1 MVDGAARGHPAAGA
15 LWPAYLPQGFDTF
28 AQSSPCCCPALAEN
42 TASVE
47 NATATTMATAA
58 AVMAIVCFI
67 SEIPPLQAVQGFHLG
82 TGRPTCDD
90 RHMRLRVS
98 LAALAA
104 ALGGWAIALAIWK
117 PGELTLP
124 VAVHLAIGWSF
135 VAAGLVA
142 WARRPENRTGLL
154 MTLTGVVWFG
164 RDFDSFGFSP
174 ATRLSELSQNLF
186 LALLAHQ
193 VVVFPDGVTRSRR
206 ERALVAAIYLLAVPG
221 YAVSEIGPTVNDV
234 LSALGIVLAVAAVAI
249 IVDRWR
255 SASAPRR
262 RALEPLLWAG
272 PPTLAVVAASIAKDY
287 LDLSVS
293 ATGDAVLDWCALAYT
308 LIPAAFL
315 AGVLRTRLHRGALA
329 ELVLEL
335 SDASPAHARDAL
347 ARSLGDPSLELAF
360 WIPERGRYVDSQGK
374 PFEVPQDRAV
384 TELDGVAALVYD
396 PSLLEDIELVRAAGA
411 AARLTRAGGARPTCR
426 RTDRPW
432 NRAGA
437 LRVAEDGRG
446 ARTKHLQEA
455 RAAVGDDRKPPRPRR
470 TRLPTRAPAMSR

>member
-1 MVDGAARGHPAAGA
+1 
-15 LWPAYLPQGFDTF
+15 
-28 AQSSPCCCPALAEN
+28 
-42 TASVE
+42 
-47 NATATTMATAA
+47 
-58 AVMAIVCFI
+58 
-67 SEIPPLQAVQGFHLG
+67 
-82 TGRPTCDD
+82 
-90 RHMRLRVS
+90 MRLRVS

-164 RDFDSFGFSP
+164 RDFDSLGFSP

-411 AARLTRAGGARPTCR
+411 AARLSLENARLQAKLHSAADEPATVPESLADLTSR
-426 RTDRPW
+426 ELEVLALLAEGRTDRGIAQALYVSPKTVEAHVRSIFRKLGLPSETTE
-432 NRAGA
+432 NRRVHAVLA
-437 LRVAEDGRG
+437 FLR
-446 ARTKHLQEA
+446 ARPL
-455 RAAVGDDRKPPRPRR
+455 
-470 TRLPTRAPAMSR
+470 

>member
-1 MVDGAARGHPAAGA
+1 
-15 LWPAYLPQGFDTF
+15 
-28 AQSSPCCCPALAEN
+28 
-42 TASVE
+42 
-47 NATATTMATAA
+47 
-58 AVMAIVCFI
+58 
-67 SEIPPLQAVQGFHLG
+67 
-82 TGRPTCDD
+82 
-90 RHMRLRVS
+90 MRLRVS

-124 VAVHLAIGWSF
+124 VAVHVAIGWSF

-206 ERALVAAIYLLAVPG
+206 ERVLVAAIYLLAVPG

-234 LSALGIVLAVAAVAI
+234 LSALGIVLAIAAVAI
-249 IVDRWR
+249 VVDRWR

-272 PPTLAVVAASIAKDY
+272 PPALAVVAASIAKDY

-315 AGVLRTRLHRGALA
+315 AGLLRTRLHRGALA

-360 WIPERGRYVDSQGK
+360 WIPERDRYVDSQGK

-396 PSLLEDIELVRAAGA
+396 PSLLEDLELVRAAGA
-411 AARLTRAGGARPTCR
+411 AARLSLENARLQAKLHSAADEPATVPESLAELTSR
-426 RTDRPW
+426 ELEVLALLAEGRTDRGIAQALYVSPKTVEAHVRSIFRKLGLPSETTE
-432 NRAGA
+432 NRRVHAVLA
-437 LRVAEDGRG
+437 FLR
-446 ARTKHLQEA
+446 ARPL
-455 RAAVGDDRKPPRPRR
+455 
-470 TRLPTRAPAMSR
+470 